1 MRRWQE
7 VWSSWH
13 AWPRVTTKDGKRRI
27 QTLMGRAIIEMNS
40 DGSGGTICGWDQGDW
55 EQKEV
60 IDPQQESEPR
70 SGEVKADLNPNI
82 LDMTKLP
89 PTAMALLEQLMATL
103 SKKGKSPEGEQEIK
117 ISESGAVSKVDVPE
131 SSTQGEARGN

>member
-1 MRRWQE
+1 
-7 VWSSWH
+7 
-13 AWPRVTTKDGKRRI
+13 
-27 QTLMGRAIIEMNS
+27 
-40 DGSGGTICGWDQGDW
+40 
-55 EQKEV
+55 
-60 IDPQQESEPR
+60 
-70 SGEVKADLNPNI
+70 
-82 LDMTKLP
+82 MTKLP